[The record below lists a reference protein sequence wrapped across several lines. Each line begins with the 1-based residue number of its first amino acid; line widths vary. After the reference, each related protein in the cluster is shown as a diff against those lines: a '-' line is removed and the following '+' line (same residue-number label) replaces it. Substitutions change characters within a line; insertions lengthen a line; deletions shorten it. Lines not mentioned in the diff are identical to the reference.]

1 MTKANPTI
9 QKYMTAMPLTVR
21 PDLPLSVADKLM
33 HDHGIRHLPV
43 LNGGQLVGLVSQ
55 RDVRLIETLKDV
67 DPKVVTVEEAM
78 SQDIYEI
85 KPDTSLEEVAAN
97 MAEHKY
103 GSAVVVDHG
112 KVVGIFTTVDAMKA
126 LVDVLHGRHK
136 H

>member
-21 PDLPLSVADKLM
+21 PDLPLSAADKLM

-43 LNGGQLVGLVSQ
+43 LDGGQLVGLVSQ

-85 KPDTSLEEVAAN
+85 KPDTTLEEVATN

>member
-21 PDLPLSVADKLM
+21 PDLPLSAADKLM

-43 LNGGQLVGLVSQ
+43 LAGGQLVGLVSQ

-85 KPDTSLEEVAAN
+85 KPDTSLEEVATN

>member
-21 PDLPLSVADKLM
+21 PDLPLSAADKLM

-43 LNGGQLVGLVSQ
+43 LDGGQLVGLVSQ

-85 KPDTSLEEVAAN
+85 KPDTSLEEVATN

>member
-21 PDLPLSVADKLM
+21 PDLPLSAADKLM

-43 LNGGQLVGLVSQ
+43 LAGGQLVGLVSQ

-85 KPDTSLEEVAAN
+85 KPDTTLEEVATN